1 MRFYKFTCK
10 LYDEI
15 TATISTKTGLVVGSN
30 LREAMTNI
38 EVYFGDTIISIT
50 LDPWD
55 VENVLSISEEIMFM
69 LEKELE

>member
-1 MRFYKFTCK
+1 MGFYKFTCK
-10 LYDEI
+10 WYDEI

-55 VENVLSISEEIMFM
+55 AENVLSISEEIMSM
-69 LEKELE
+69 LEKELA